1 LQLIVL
7 ADTVQEARN
16 TEAELLAAKLDKLSD
31 GLILASETTYIV
43 HRERVEKRLTDFVSA
58 MSAQEYH
65 EMGFEPRMTGYSKDR
80 IREEF
85 PWKKFLVVRQDRYTF
100 GTAIAVDGVQE
111 IAQRAWELFLSP
123 QLLN

>member
-1 LQLIVL
+1 
-7 ADTVQEARN
+7 
-16 TEAELLAAKLDKLSD
+16 
-31 GLILASETTYIV
+31 
-43 HRERVEKRLTDFVSA
+43 

-65 EMGFEPRMTGYSKDR
+65 EMGFEPRMMGYSKDR